1 MAGIKSRVICNDL
14 LRRITSGDLSGVLML
29 PTESKLAET
38 YACSRP
44 TIRKAL
50 AELRE
55 AGYVS
60 GAKGSG
66 SYITT
71 PAQPPRKD
79 NAETFL
85 GIIFPNM
92 GPEYFFDILCNN
104 LARRASENG
113 YSLVFGGYVSPKSE
127 MLKPDIMRI
136 CDRYI
141 AQKIKGIFFAPFGY
155 HPKSGEINREI
166 IYSFS
171 NAGIPV
177 ILLDSNIERYPLP
190 NNFDLVSLNH
200 IQAGYIITEHL
211 LRRNARRIFFL
222 APANSH
228 HSVKLRVM
236 GCQAAM
242 IDNGIMPG
250 GDIFVEMER
259 DDTARLSQ
267 FINEKKPEAILC
279 SNDMTA
285 MSVLRSLE
293 KLGRKIPEDI
303 MIAGFDNLSKVML
316 FSRSIT
322 SIDQPI
328 DYISRA
334 ALDLMVE
341 RMANPHRSVSHIS
354 FSGTLVIGEST
365 TPMNQLTVNGEEE
378 AGSRGGQTNKTSD
391 NSS

>member
-1 MAGIKSRVICNDL
+1 MAGIKSRVIYNDL
-14 LRRITSGDLSGVLML
+14 LRRITSGDLSGVLAL
-29 PTESKLAET
+29 PAESKLAEA

-44 TIRKAL
+44 TVRKAL

-55 AGYVS
+55 AGYITC
-60 GAKGSG
+60 AKGSG
-66 SYITT
+66 SYVTM
-71 PAQPPRKD
+71 PARVRRED
-79 NAETFL
+79 NAETFF

-92 GPEYFFDILCNN
+92 GPEYFFDLLCNN

-127 MLKPDIMRI
+127 MLKLDIMQI

-155 HPKSGEINREI
+155 HSKSDQINREI

-171 NAGIPV
+171 GAGIPV
-177 ILLDSNIERYPLP
+177 VLLDSNIEQYPLP
-190 NNFDLVSLNH
+190 NSFDLVSLNH
-200 IQAGYIITEHL
+200 IQAGYVITEHL
-211 LRRNARRIFFL
+211 IQRGARRLFFL
-222 APANSH
+222 APPSSH

-236 GCQAAM
+236 GCRAAM
-242 IDNGIMPG
+242 SGRGIMPDE
-250 GDIFVEMER
+250 DIFVEMER
-259 DDTARLSQ
+259 DDISCLSR
-267 FINEKKPEAILC
+267 FMNEKKPEAILC

-285 MSVLRSLE
+285 MSIMQSLE
-293 KLGRKIPEDI
+293 KLGWKIPGDI

-328 DYISRA
+328 DDISRA
-334 ALDLMVE
+334 ALNLMVE
-341 RMANPHRSVSHIS
+341 RMSDPHKSVSNIA

-365 TPMNQLTVNGEEE
+365 SLARP
-378 AGSRGGQTNKTSD
+378 
-391 NSS
+391 

>member
-1 MAGIKSRVICNDL
+1 MAGIKSRIICNDL
-14 LRRITSGDLSGVLML
+14 LRRITSGDLSGTLML
-29 PTESKLAET
+29 PAETELAES

-50 AELRE
+50 RELRQ
-55 AGYVS
+55 AGYIT

-66 SYITT
+66 SYITG
-71 PAQPPRKD
+71 PARLPPKGGG
-79 NAETFL
+79 ETFL

-92 GPEYFFDILCNN
+92 GPEYFFDLLCNN

-113 YSLVFGGYVSPKSE
+113 YSLVFGGYVSPKSD

-141 AQKIKGIFFAPFGY
+141 AQKIKGVFFAPFGY
-155 HPKSGEINREI
+155 HEKSDQINKEI

-171 NAGIPV
+171 AAGIPV
-177 ILLDSNIERYPLP
+177 VLLDSNIERYPLP

-200 IQAGYIITEHL
+200 IQAGYLITEHL
-211 LRRNARRIFFL
+211 IQRGARRLFFL
-222 APANSH
+222 APPNSH
-228 HSVKLRVM
+228 HSVKLRFM
-236 GCQAAM
+236 GCRAALADSNITM
-242 IDNGIMPG
+242 DK
-250 GDIFVEMER
+250 DIFAEMER
-259 DDTARLSQ
+259 DDISSLSL

-285 MSVLRSLE
+285 MSIIRSLE
-293 KLGRKIPEDI
+293 KLGRKIPGDI

-328 DYISRA
+328 DDISRA
-334 ALDLMVE
+334 ALNQMVV
-341 RMANPHRSVSHIS
+341 RMSDPGKPVSHIS

-365 TPMNQLTVNGEEE
+365 
-378 AGSRGGQTNKTSD
+378 SH
-391 NSS
+391 

>member
-29 PTESKLAET
+29 PAEIKLAET

-50 AELRE
+50 SELRE
-55 AGYVS
+55 AGYITGS
-60 GAKGSG
+60 KGSG
-66 SYITT
+66 SYVTG
-71 PAQPPRKD
+71 PAQVPRKD
-79 NAETFL
+79 NTETFL

-92 GPEYFFDILCNN
+92 GPEYFFDLLCNN

-127 MLKPDIMRI
+127 MLKSDIMQI

-155 HPKSGEINREI
+155 HSKSDQINKEI

-171 NAGIPV
+171 GAGIPV
-177 ILLDSNIERYPLP
+177 VLLDSNIERYPLP

-200 IQAGYIITEHL
+200 IQAGYVITEHL
-211 LRRNARRIFFL
+211 IKRNAKRLFFL
-222 APANSH
+222 APPNSH
-228 HSVKLRVM
+228 HSVRMRLV
-236 GCQAAM
+236 GCRAAM
-242 IDNGIMPG
+242 TDGGIMPG
-250 GDIFVEMER
+250 EDTFVEMER
-259 DDTARLSQ
+259 DDIGALSR
-267 FINEKKPEAILC
+267 FIDEKKPEAILC

-285 MSVLRSLE
+285 MSIMQSLE
-293 KLGRKIPEDI
+293 KLGRGIPGDI

-322 SIDQPI
+322 SIEQPI
-328 DYISRA
+328 DDISRA
-334 ALDLMVE
+334 ALALMVE
-341 RMANPHRSVSHIS
+341 RMAAQDKPVSHVS
-354 FSGTLVIGEST
+354 FSGTLVVGEST
-365 TPMNQLTVNGEEE
+365 AAPLEAGIINGE
-378 AGSRGGQTNKTSD
+378 
-391 NSS
+391 